1 MSADD
6 IGCFLPAVAYNRSFD
21 TSARDA
27 TVGLPCKGIYR
38 YVSSFKLLF
47 KPVAV
52 LLEDQG
58 SRASCA
64 GYHQR
69 SFMFIAKLDFLQ
81 QCVLS
86 LLPGRTKSNQVVC
99 AVRLRCIVAGRTA
112 AILDVAILCAVE
124 GAQCKTREVP

>member
-1 MSADD
+1 MISE
-6 IGCFLPAVAYNRSFD
+6 G
-21 TSARDA
+21 A

-47 KPVAV
+47 KPVAL

-69 SFMFIAKLDFLQ
+69 SFMFIAKLDCYIAGEFFPTARALV
-81 QCVLS
+81 CYF
-86 LLPGRTKSNQVVC
+86 QVARNLTRWC
-99 AVRLRCIVAGRTA
+99 AHC
-112 AILDVAILCAVE
+112 DC
-124 GAQCKTREVP
+124 GALWREEPPPS

>member
-69 SFMFIAKLDFLQ
+69 SFMFIAKLDCYIAGEFFA
-81 QCVLS
+81 
-86 LLPGRTKSNQVVC
+86 T
-99 AVRLRCIVAGRTA
+99 VRALFTSRSHEI
-112 AILDVAILCAVE
+112 
-124 GAQCKTREVP
+124 

>member
-1 MSADD
+1 MISE
-6 IGCFLPAVAYNRSFD
+6 G
-21 TSARDA
+21 A

-69 SFMFIAKLDFLQ
+69 SFMFIAKLDCYIAGEFFSNSACSRL
-81 QCVLS
+81 

-99 AVRLRCIVAGRTA
+99 ALRLRCIVAGRTA